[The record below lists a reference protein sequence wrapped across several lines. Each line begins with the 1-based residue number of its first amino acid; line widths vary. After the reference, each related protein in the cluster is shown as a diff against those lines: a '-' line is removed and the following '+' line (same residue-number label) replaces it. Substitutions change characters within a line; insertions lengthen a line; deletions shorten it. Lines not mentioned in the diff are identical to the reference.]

1 MGARHGGDFVSTQG
15 PASKMSLSNAQAI
28 HQAAEVFG
36 ASGGVERS
44 FRIGAAVPTQIV
56 GDDSEVAGE
65 GRRKIVENV
74 RVVETAVDEDQ
85 HRTQTT
91 PVEVVKSNAV
101 GGHASAFVRGRVRPF
116 TSPSRF

>member
-15 PASKMSLSNAQAI
+15 PAGKMSLSNAQAI

-36 ASGGVERS
+36 ASGGVERA
-44 FRIGAAVPTQIV
+44 FRIRAAVPTQIV
-56 GDDSEVAGE
+56 GDNSEVISE

-74 RVVETAVDEDQ
+74 CVVETAVDEDQ

-101 GGHASAFVRGRVRPF
+101 GGYEAALVGGSVRPF
-116 TSPSRF
+116 S

>member
-28 HQAAEVFG
+28 HQATEVFG

-44 FRIGAAVPTQIV
+44 IRIGAAVPTQIV

-65 GRRKIVENV
+65 GRRKVVENG
-74 RVVETAVDEDQ
+74 RGVETAVDEDQ
-85 HRTQTT
+85 HRTHTT
-91 PVEVVKSNAV
+91 IVELVTSNA
-101 GGHASAFVRGRVRPF
+101 HRRH
-116 TSPSRF
+116 